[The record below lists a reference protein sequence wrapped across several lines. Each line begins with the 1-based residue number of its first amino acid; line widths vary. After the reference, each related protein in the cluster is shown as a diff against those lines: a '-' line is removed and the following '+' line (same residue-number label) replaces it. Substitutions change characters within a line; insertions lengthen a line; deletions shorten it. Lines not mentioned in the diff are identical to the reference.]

1 MKRFYNYTD
10 LEDAV
15 YELKSANT
23 FLEFET
29 LAENESIRNVFIEA
43 TKHYLKNALVLLNAL
58 IENR

>member
-15 YELKSANT
+15 HELKFANT

-43 TKHYLKNALVLLNAL
+43 TKHYLENALALLNTL